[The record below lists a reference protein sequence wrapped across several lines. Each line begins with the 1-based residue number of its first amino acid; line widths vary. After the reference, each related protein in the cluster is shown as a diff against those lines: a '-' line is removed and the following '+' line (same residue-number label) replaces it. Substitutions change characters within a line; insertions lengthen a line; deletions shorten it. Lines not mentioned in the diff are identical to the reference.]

1 MRKPL
6 GMLAELVAPFEAILT
21 RVWLLGPGDR
31 CATCAMAAECPERRR
46 CLHLEAS
53 AGLSTRLDGPFQRF
67 PIGARGLGGV
77 VRTQASFVARDEL
90 AGLGLA
96 EAAWLR
102 AHQARSFVAVPIPGP
117 REARGTLALFS
128 RRALTD
134 EDVRGLGAIAALLS
148 LALEE
153 EARPL
158 REIEREAIERT
169 LARTGGRVSG
179 PEGAARILGLKS
191 TTLHSRMLKLGV
203 RRVSTPRT
211 GA

>member
-6 GMLAELVAPFEAILT
+6 ELLADLVEPYDAILA
-21 RVWLLGPGDR
+21 RVWLLRPADL
-31 CATCAMAAECPERRR
+31 CATCAMAEECPERRR
-46 CLHLEAS
+46 CLHLKAS

-67 PIGARGLGGV
+67 PIDARGLGGV
-77 VRTQASFVARDEL
+77 VRDGAPFVAREDL

-102 AHQARSFVAVPIPGP
+102 AHQAQSFAAVPIPGG
-117 REARGTLALFS
+117 RTARGALALFS

-134 EDVRGLGAIAALLS
+134 EDVRGLAAIAALLS
-148 LALEE
+148 LALEDE
-153 EARPL
+153 PRSL

-169 LARTGGRVSG
+169 LAQTRGRVSG
-179 PEGAARILGLKS
+179 PNGAARILGLKS

-203 RRVSTPRT
+203 RRLSTPRT
-211 GA
+211 RP